1 MAQNFHSTQPAA
13 MRPRILLLTLVL
25 LMPACGNLRN
35 LHTKAQAERRQKQLN
50 KLTEAASKE
59 ATGRLGEKAV
69 GEVAYVDGDSGYVLV
84 RARAGLALAD
94 GTTLE
99 CRGGSSAKLK
109 ITPERKNLFVA
120 ADILSGEPKKGD
132 SVVVV
137 AGDAKPKMKL
147 VPIAAPQGLPGG
159 TAPQG
164 AVTLDAS
171 TFKPELLPQST
182 LGAPGQFVPPNLERG
197 SNSPDMSPPDG
208 SDILLE
214 PPLPQ

>member
-1 MAQNFHSTQPAA
+1 
-13 MRPRILLLTLVL
+13 MRPRILLLTLL
-25 LMPACGNLRN
+25 LLPACGNLRN
-35 LHTKAQAERRQKQLN
+35 LHTKAQAERRQKQLT
-50 KLTEAASKE
+50 KLTDAASQE
-59 ATGRLGEKAV
+59 ANTRLGEKSV
-69 GEVAYVDGDSGYVLV
+69 GEVAYVDSDSGYVLV

-109 ITPERKNLFVA
+109 VTPERKNLFVA

-132 SVVVV
+132 PVVVI
-137 AGDAKPKMKL
+137 AGTDKPKPKL
-147 VPIAAPQGLPGG
+147 IPISAPPGLPGG

-164 AVTLDAS
+164 AVTLDPAAI
-171 TFKPELLPQST
+171 KPELLPQST
-182 LGAPGQFVPPNLERG
+182 LGPPGDFVPPNLER
-197 SNSPDMSPPDG
+197 SPDMSPPDG